1 MRREE
6 LRLIN
11 PAHAHQRIA
20 REAFG
25 IKNPREVDD
34 DAVASQ
40 DGSRLP
46 ASDRPRITGT
56 HSDGSAFRDLL
67 SALERLG
74 IITDQTDIDPEL
86 AYAPYENNAGLR
98 YRGVKPTI
106 AAGAAA
112 GTTPTLS
119 ISEGT
124 DHAGRITLVCG
135 TAPPAGGIIATIT
148 FNVPLPVAS
157 YVVQITAADP
167 DAAAGAGATAYSS
180 FVTQTTTEW
189 ELLCTAALTAGV
201 SYHWVYHVVEFD
213 EV

>member
-1 MRREE
+1 MRGDVP
-6 LRLIN
+6 RLIN
-11 PAHAHQRIA
+11 PAHAHQRLA
-20 REAFG
+20 RETYG
-25 IKNPREVDD
+25 VKNPREVDD

-40 DGSRLP
+40 DGARLP
-46 ASDRPRITGT
+46 ASDRPRVTGS
-56 HSDGSAFRDLL
+56 HSDGTAFRELIA
-67 SALERLG
+67 SLERLG
-74 IITDQTDIDPEL
+74 LITDQTDIDPEL
-86 AYAPYENNAGLR
+86 QLPPYENNAGLR
-98 YRGVKPTI
+98 YRGPKPTI

-119 ISEGT
+119 IAEGT

-135 TAPPAGGIIATIT
+135 TAPPVGGIIATIT

-167 DAAAGAGATAYSS
+167 DAAAGAGGTAYSS
-180 FVTQTTTEW
+180 FLTQTTTGW

-213 EV
+213 EI